1 MSPYLVMPRDSSF
14 HKKKWGKSTITLIS
28 IVNRIS
34 KLLKAAC
41 IELIVLSDKS
51 PHKNPFNK
59 TFSPEW
65 VSEYMCHS
73 ACHEPQLWVR
83 CVTPGI
89 LKRKLL
95 ENYVTTKVPKGQQR
109 VRAHHVVA
117 LIHVSRFSLASGWQF
132 CVDGHLLLKMQGNI
146 LNCWFIF
153 MSMLHINKL
162 FHILW

>member
-1 MSPYLVMPRDSSF
+1 MPRDSSF

-59 TFSPEW
+59 AFSPEW

-73 ACHEPQLWVR
+73 ACHEPQL
-83 CVTPGI
+83 
-89 LKRKLL
+89 
-95 ENYVTTKVPKGQQR
+95 
-109 VRAHHVVA
+109 
-117 LIHVSRFSLASGWQF
+117 
-132 CVDGHLLLKMQGNI
+132 
-146 LNCWFIF
+146 
-153 MSMLHINKL
+153 
-162 FHILW
+162 